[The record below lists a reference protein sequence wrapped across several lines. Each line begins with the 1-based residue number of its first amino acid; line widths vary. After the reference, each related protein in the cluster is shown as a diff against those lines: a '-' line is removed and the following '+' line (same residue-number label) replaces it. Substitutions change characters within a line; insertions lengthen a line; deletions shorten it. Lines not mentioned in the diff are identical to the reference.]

1 MISLGPKGNW
11 VIYTRLMTVK
21 ERIKGIGGL
30 PTEDNEKAD
39 IGCNLKYV
47 SPPKDIKGKG
57 STKSISGTK
66 C

>member
-1 MISLGPKGNW
+1 
-11 VIYTRLMTVK
+11 MTVK

-30 PTEDNEKAD
+30 PKEDNEKAD

-57 STKSISGTK
+57 STKSINLNKTEE
-66 C
+66 